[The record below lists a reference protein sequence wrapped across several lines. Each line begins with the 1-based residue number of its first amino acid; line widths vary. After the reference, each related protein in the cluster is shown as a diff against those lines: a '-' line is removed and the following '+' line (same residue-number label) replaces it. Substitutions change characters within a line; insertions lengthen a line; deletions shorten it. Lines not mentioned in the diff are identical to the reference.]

1 MKRVLAVVLIAALT
15 TMMLGIDRTSWA
27 GQAGDEKKA
36 DKQRAAVTK
45 ALSRM
50 GRGSTATIELKI
62 GEKFD
67 GVIEEIT
74 DDNVAVLRQDRD
86 TVSTQTIPIAQ
97 IASVKKTSVRK
108 MGMAS
113 KILIGTAVALGVLIV
128 AGLSTCSV
136 SPAAQPGPGDARA
149 TTR

>member
-74 DDNVAVLRQDRD
+74 DDNVTVLRQDRD
-86 TVSTQTIPIAQ
+86 TFRRRRFPSP
-97 IASVKKTSVRK
+97 R
-108 MGMAS
+108 
-113 KILIGTAVALGVLIV
+113 
-128 AGLSTCSV
+128 
-136 SPAAQPGPGDARA
+136 SPASRRRA
-149 TTR
+149 SGRWGWLPRS